1 MALTAAVA
9 AALATLS
16 QAVHDPGPGDVGLGQ
31 LLGEFARGTKRAV
44 HSYLGVSLNI
54 ATAAENFSLT
64 AMDDP
69 RDVAGIVTS
78 LHLPLK
84 ATPEATT
91 NSTVTFY
98 AADLGWSLT
107 LPPGLLILDGHLTIP
122 DQDPDTG
129 LGAIALVNQATG
141 VLIGGGHSPG
151 AREASCI
158 DWLAA
163 PGFPRSS
170 SRPSC

>member
-9 AALATLS
+9 AALATLG
-16 QAVHDPGPGDVGLGQ
+16 QAVHDPGPGDVDRGQ
-31 LLGEFARGTKRAV
+31 LLDEFARGAKRAV

-54 ATAAENFSLT
+54 ATAAGEFCLT

-69 RDVAGIVTS
+69 RDVAAIVTS

-84 ATPEATT
+84 ATPAAAT
-91 NSTVTFY
+91 SSAATFY
-98 AADLGWSLT
+98 AADLGWSLS

-122 DQDPDTG
+122 DQDPGTG

-141 VLIGGGHSPG
+141 ALIGADTAPG
-151 AREASCI
+151 AR
-158 DWLAA
+158 
-163 PGFPRSS
+163 
-170 SRPSC
+170 